1 MNNPKTRD
9 DDERSSIA
17 NQKRQNQTGSGSA
30 EKSQREGPAAYA
42 PLPRTSS
49 ADEARRRN
57 ATTKAKAS
65 CAMSEAKSSRPTRK
79 RAQQTNNTGTP
90 QVSQNGQN
98 SGYSSNDGKKKGQ
111 P

>member
-9 DDERSSIA
+9 DDERSGIA

-42 PLPRTSS
+42 PLPDEQTS
-49 ADEARRRN
+49 ADEAREKRDNEGQGVVRDERGQEQP
-57 ATTKAKAS
+57 ADK
-65 CAMSEAKSSRPTRK
+65 K

-98 SGYSSNDGKKKGQ
+98 SGYSSSDGKKKGQ